1 MKCYKIDVKVGSYR
15 TEVWTHG
22 YSEDDAIKNAVQ
34 YIRDSFGIKT
44 AYTVYS
50 VENIQQIKVTF

>member
-1 MKCYKIDVKVGSYR
+1 MKVYKIAVKVGSYR

-22 YSEDDAIKNAVQ
+22 YSEEDAIKNAIQ
-34 YIRDSFGIKT
+34 YIRDSFDIKT

-50 VENIQQIKVTF
+50 VENILSI

>member
-1 MKCYKIDVKVGSYR
+1 MKGYKIDVKVGSYR

-22 YSEDDAIKNAVQ
+22 YSEQNAIKNAVQ

-50 VENIQQIKVTF
+50 VKNIQ